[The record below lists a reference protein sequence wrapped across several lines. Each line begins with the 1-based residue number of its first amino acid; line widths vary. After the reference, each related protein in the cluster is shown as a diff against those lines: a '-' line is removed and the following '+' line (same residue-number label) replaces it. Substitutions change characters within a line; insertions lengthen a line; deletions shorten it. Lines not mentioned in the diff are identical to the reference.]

1 MAEGLLRKLL
11 AEARVG
17 ATVGSAGLLP
27 GGAPATVEAVATMVN
42 RRVDIRNH
50 VSRSLDPDMARSTP
64 LVIGMTRHHVRE
76 ACATYG
82 APIDRTFT
90 LKELVRRGDDVG
102 PRLEGESVYAWLAR
116 INAGRRPADLMGD
129 DPVPMHATVLP
140 AGNELPDFSL
150 LDHRGQAVDR
160 SVFEGQ
166 WDAVFFG
173 FTHCPDVCPT
183 SLAVLAEAQQALR
196 DHPRFGERGQVVFVS
211 VDPERDSL
219 EAIREY
225 VRYFSPE
232 FVGATASEAELRD
245 LTRTLGALFA
255 KVPQPGGEYT
265 VDHSAGIFFV
275 SPDLELLSVLTPPH
289 TSAAVIRRFDAI
301 SEFFAA
307 VLPG

>member
-129 DPVPMHATVLP
+129 DPADDIADPVGRPRAVFEAT
-140 AGNELPDFSL
+140 ADELERL
-150 LDHRGQAVDR
+150 LRRLVELLVGGPPR
-160 SVFEGQ
+160 SVAYSE
-166 WDAVFFG
+166 
-173 FTHCPDVCPT
+173 P
-183 SLAVLAEAQQALR
+183 
-196 DHPRFGERGQVVFVS
+196 PRVRRG
-211 VDPERDSL
+211 
-219 EAIREY
+219 I
-225 VRYFSPE
+225 
-232 FVGATASEAELRD
+232 
-245 LTRTLGALFA
+245 
-255 KVPQPGGEYT
+255 
-265 VDHSAGIFFV
+265 
-275 SPDLELLSVLTPPH
+275 
-289 TSAAVIRRFDAI
+289 IRRSNQVASDTPTGY
-301 SEFFAA
+301 SRR
-307 VLPG
+307 